1 MNITLTPIGLIHTPF
16 NTPAETPIQASRSE
30 VEGWIEVFPEYAEG
44 LQDIEAFSH
53 LYLIYHLHR
62 SDQVQLLVEPF
73 LDDRKHGV
81 FATRH
86 PFRPNH
92 IGISIVQMVSRQG
105 NRLNI
110 SGVDMF
116 DQSPLLDIKPYV
128 IDFDQRQDV
137 RSGWYENRSKL

>member
-16 NTPAETPIQASRSE
+16 HTPAETPIQPSRSDA
-30 VEGWIEVFPEYAEG
+30 EGWVEVLPEFTEG
-44 LQDIEAFSH
+44 LKDIEAFSH

-62 SDQVQLLVEPF
+62 AEPVHLSVEPF
-73 LDDRKHGV
+73 LDDQKHGV

-92 IGISIVQMVSRQG
+92 IGISVVRLISRQE
-105 NRLNI
+105 NRLLVL
-110 SGVDMF
+110 GVDMF

-128 IDFDQRQDV
+128 ADFDHREQV
-137 RSGWYENRSKL
+137 RSGWYEHRSKR